1 MKTSQ
6 HMKNK
11 DEIDLKYVHNLN
23 YRDNL
28 NIAGLHMVLDIF
40 SFAVF
45 FELIQRKILKIKK
58 FDKGHK
64 CT

>member
-45 FELIQRKILKIKK
+45 FELIVSLE
-58 FDKGHK
+58 KGAK
-64 CT
+64 